1 MNPYHV
7 PSGDRRR
14 LLVIAIGLFALF
26 SLLVVQF
33 YRLQVVQHDKW
44 AKLAEAQHT
53 GLVREPFRRGT
64 FWSNTSLK
72 TGHPERAQP
81 FVRDVPKWHL
91 HIDPA
96 SIPAGRREEIAA
108 NLVLLVDGDDEAL
121 AAHFQKRSR
130 NRCLKMWLDR
140 ETHDQIVEW
149 WLPYSRKNR
158 IARNAIFFVK
168 DYQRSYPFGPMLGQV
183 LHTIRDRKD
192 EVTKQGIPTGGL
204 EAHFNDL
211 LKGKQGKRLR
221 PRTPRHPLDVGRLIE
236 PAEDGADIYLTV
248 NHYLQAIAEEEVEE
262 RVKKAEAKAGW
273 AIVMRPQTGEILALA
288 QYPSFYPENY
298 RDYFNDEERLSDSV
312 VRGITHAYEPGSV
325 MKALTMAVAFTANAE
340 LERRGEPPLF
350 SPDEKIAV
358 RDGRF
363 PGRANRPIKDM
374 RSYNFLNMDM
384 AIQKSSNIYVGRL
397 MERAVERLGDQWYHD
412 TLVELFRFGEK
423 TGIELPGETRGFLPQ
438 PGAHYPSGVP
448 EWSRPTPYSLAM
460 GYNLMVNSLQMIRA
474 FAALANGGNL
484 VEPTLVRK
492 IVRNDEVL
500 YDIND
505 RLPPQQVLDP
515 KVCRRIVRA
524 MKYTTKPGGTARRGD
539 VPGYTEA
546 GKTGTTEKVIGG
558 TYDKKTHFTT
568 FIGFV
573 PAEEPELIILTAVD
587 EPRHMYIPGVGTNH
601 MGGSCAAPIF
611 REIAKRSL
619 DYLGT
624 PLDDPHG
631 YPRQDPRY
639 DAGQADWVAEL
650 NQLREIFTSWNNG

>member
-1 MNPYHV
+1 MKPYRV

-14 LLVIAIGLFALF
+14 LLVIAIGIFALF

-33 YRLQVVQHDKW
+33 YRLQVVEHEKW
-44 AKLAEAQHT
+44 TRLAEAQHT
-53 GLVREPFRRGT
+53 GLVHEPFRRGT
-64 FWSNTSLK
+64 FWSNTTLK
-72 TGHPERAQP
+72 AGHPEKPQP

-96 SIPAGRREEIAA
+96 AILADQREEIAA
-108 NLVLLVDGDDEAL
+108 NLTLLADGDDDEFL
-121 AAHFQKRSR
+121 AHFEKRSR
-130 NRCLKMWLDR
+130 NRCVKMWLNR
-140 ETHDQIVEW
+140 ETHDQIIEW

-168 DYQRSYPFGPMLGQV
+168 DYQRSYPFGQMLGQA

-204 EAHFNDL
+204 EAQFNDL
-211 LKGKQGKRLR
+211 LKGKEGKRLR
-221 PRTPRHPLDVGRLIE
+221 DRTPRHPLDVGRLLE
-236 PAEDGADIYLTV
+236 APEDGADIYLTV

-262 RVKKAEAKAGW
+262 RVKKSEAKAGW

-298 RDYFNDEERLSDSV
+298 REYFNDEERLSDAV

-325 MKALTMAVAFTANAE
+325 MKALTMAVAFTANDE
-340 LERRGEPPLF
+340 LERRGEKPLF
-350 SPDEKIAV
+350 SPDEKISV
-358 RDGRF
+358 RDGHF
-363 PGRANRPIKDM
+363 PGRGNRPIKDM
-374 RSYNFLNMDM
+374 RSYDYLNMDM

-397 MERAVERLGDQWYHD
+397 MERVVERLGNQWYHD
-412 TLVELFRFGEK
+412 TLAELFRFGEK
-423 TGIELPGETRGFLPQ
+423 TGIELPGETRGLLPK
-438 PGAHYPSGVP
+438 PGTEA
-448 EWSRPTPYSLAM
+448 WSRSAPYSLAM

-474 FAALANGGNL
+474 FAMIANGGKL

-492 IVRNDEVL
+492 IIRNGEVL
-500 YDIND
+500 YDIDD

-515 KVCRRIVRA
+515 KICHRIVQA
-524 MKYTTKPGGTARRGD
+524 MKYTTKPGGTAKRGD

-558 TYDKKTHFTT
+558 TYHKKTNFTT
-568 FIGFV
+568 FIGFA
-573 PAEEPELIILTAVD
+573 PADIPELIILAAVD
-587 EPRHMYIPGVGTNH
+587 EPRHMYIPGVGSNH

-631 YPRQDPRY
+631 YPSQDPRY
-639 DAGQADWVAEL
+639 DADKADMVAEL
-650 NQLREIFTSWNNG
+650 NQLRETFTSWNNG